1 MKSLRWVMYL
11 ALLSSQFGVFFPFVA
26 LWSLSCDLLLKLI
39 DWHFEN
45 RIQNIAQVISLE
57 VQIFFITWLIKTQS
71 FFPVKYSWRLVF
83 SRSRTKY
90 NSLILL
96 LVLKVVCDRP
106 CCFHY
111 EYFKRVGWREDF
123 AGALLWPKD
132 TPPWRQGGVISKFYI
147 DVYQL

>member
-1 MKSLRWVMYL
+1 MKSLGWVMYL

-26 LWSLSCDLLLKLI
+26 LWSLSCDLLLKLT
-39 DWHFEN
+39 DWHFES

-83 SRSRTKY
+83 SRPRTND

-106 CCFHY
+106 GCFNY

-123 AGALLWPKD
+123 EGALLWPK
-132 TPPWRQGGVISKFYI
+132 K
-147 DVYQL
+147 L